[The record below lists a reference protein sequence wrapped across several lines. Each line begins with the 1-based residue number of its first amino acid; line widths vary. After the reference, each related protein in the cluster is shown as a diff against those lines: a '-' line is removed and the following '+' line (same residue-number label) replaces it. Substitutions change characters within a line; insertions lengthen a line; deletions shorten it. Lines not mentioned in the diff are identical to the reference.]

1 MYHASF
7 SHVETVEIYSV
18 SLKSTPQMEDINIP
32 INHKH
37 KVLKKSVEE
46 NFLLVNVMAKALG
59 P

>member
-1 MYHASF
+1 MYHAPF

-18 SLKSTPQMEDINIP
+18 SLKNTPRMEDINIP
-32 INHKH
+32 INHKC

-46 NFLLVNVMAKALG
+46 NFLLVNVMAKVLG